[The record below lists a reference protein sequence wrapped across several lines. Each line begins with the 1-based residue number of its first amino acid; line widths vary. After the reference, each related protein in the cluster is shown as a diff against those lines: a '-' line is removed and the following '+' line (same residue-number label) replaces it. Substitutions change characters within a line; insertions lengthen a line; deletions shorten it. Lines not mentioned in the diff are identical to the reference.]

1 VVIHDLL
8 GSRSDP
14 FDAQL
19 TGTLQGLSLPSD
31 SFISFPKPLEMI
43 WNGTLVG
50 EARIFGEFRT
60 PGYQV
65 NRAESNAQIVPGATG
80 L

>member
-1 VVIHDLL
+1 M
-8 GSRSDP
+8 
-14 FDAQL
+14 
-19 TGTLQGLSLPSD
+19 PSD

-50 EARIFGEFRT
+50 EARIIGEFRI

-65 NRAESNAQIVPGATG
+65 NRSESNAQIVPGAKG